1 MRSIAMRF
9 LLPFGI
15 VAILFS
21 IFIFHETYVTSQD
34 HANDLVGQQA
44 AMAME
49 FNQAIREYVAETV
62 HPFVQKVAGKNEF
75 IPEMMAPPFVS
86 QSVFEKVQQRFPGY
100 VVRFASDNPRSSA
113 NRATPDEMRMIEF
126 FRRNPQITQRTE
138 QVQINNQRYVA
149 QFKVRRMKAECLRCH
164 GNPQDAPTALVKQYG
179 ATAGF
184 YREVGD
190 VVGLDTVAIPVET
203 VATAMASEITWKQ
216 VVMAM
221 WLAFLFGLIIIAFH
235 LVVSRRLSAMARHIR
250 EIAATSEI
258 SRIAPREIEER
269 DEIDVL
275 RVAFDRLFE
284 QLRVM
289 QASLEQRVKE
299 RTADLAQANVGL
311 KQQIAERQ
319 RAEEAMRESE
329 EKFRSIVE
337 SSPAAMHFYRLE
349 PDNRLILT
357 GTNPA
362 AERIIGNE
370 HQRLTGKPIEEV
382 FPNLRDTEVLE
393 IHRKVARGDLGPQTF
408 EMPYKDERVF
418 GFYDVRVFRTGPGLI
433 ASIFVDITER
443 KQAEQEL
450 RAYSHRL
457 ALATEAAVMGVWE
470 WSVASNAVTWDDR
483 MFEMYGLPST
493 EAMTYQRWTEMIHAE
508 DVTLV
513 ERQLRRAV
521 TEKKAGYFNFR
532 IIRGSDSAIR
542 HVQAA
547 ASVIVDERGQ
557 VTNVVGVNFDI
568 TARKL
573 AEEEIRKLNL
583 ELEQRV
589 ADRTIQLA
597 AANRELESF
606 AYSVSHDL
614 TAPLRGIDGWG
625 MALLEDYS
633 DRLDERARQYLS
645 RIRAETQRMGQLI
658 DDLLKLS
665 RVTRAEMRPNPVDL
679 TALAESIAARLQE
692 DLPHRQ
698 LEFVI
703 QQGLSDQGDE
713 RLLRIAL
720 NNLLGNAVKFT
731 SKQPQARIEFGLTY
745 VKDHPAYFV
754 RDNGAG
760 FDMAFAKKLFGA
772 FQRMHK
778 ASEFPGTGIGLATVQ
793 RIIQRHGG
801 RIWAE
806 AHVNQGAI
814 FYFTL
819 DETL

>member
-21 IFIFHETYVTSQD
+21 IFIFRETYVTSQH
-34 HANDLVGQQA
+34 HASDRVGQQA

-49 FNQAIREYVAETV
+49 FNLAIREYVSETM
-62 HPFVQKVAGKNEF
+62 HPVIQKIVGNKEY
-75 IPEMMAPPFVS
+75 IPEMMSPMFVS
-86 QSVFEKVQQRFPGY
+86 QSVFEKVQKRFPGY
-100 VVRFASDNPRSSA
+100 IVRFVSDNPR
-113 NRATPDEMRMIEF
+113 NPVNQATPQELQAIDF
-126 FRRNPQITQRTE
+126 FRLNPMVSQKTE
-138 QVQINNQRYVA
+138 QVQINGQRYVA
-149 QFKVRRMKAECLRCH
+149 QFKVRRMKTECMRCH
-164 GNPQDAPTALVKQYG
+164 GDPKDAPAALVKQYG

-184 YREVGD
+184 HREVGD
-190 VVGLDTVAIPVET
+190 VAGLDTVAIPVET
-203 VATAMASEITWKQ
+203 VALAMASEMSWKQ
-216 VVMAM
+216 MVMAM

-235 LVVSRRLSAMARHIR
+235 LVVSRRLSLMARHIR

-258 SRIAPREIEER
+258 SRMTPQEMDER

-275 RVAFDRLFE
+275 SVAFDKLFE
-284 QLRVM
+284 QLRTM
-289 QASLEQRVKE
+289 QASLEHRVLE
-299 RTADLAQANVGL
+299 RTADLARANDGL
-311 KQQIAERQ
+311 KQEIAERQ
-319 RAEEAMRESE
+319 RAEEALRESE

-349 PDNRLILT
+349 SDSRLLLT

-362 AERIIGNE
+362 AGRIIGRDHRNLVGE
-370 HQRLTGKPIEEV
+370 TIEEV
-382 FPNLRDTEVLE
+382 FPNLRDTEILE
-393 IHRKVARGDLGPQTF
+393 IHRKVARGELGPQAF

-418 GFYDVRVFRTGPGLI
+418 GFYDVRVFRTGPGII
-433 ASIFVDITER
+433 ASILVDITER

-470 WSVASNAVTWDDR
+470 WDVISNAVTWDDR
-483 MFEMYGLPST
+483 MFEMYGLLMT
-493 EAMTYQRWTEMIHAE
+493 EPMTYPRWAEMIHAE
-508 DVTLV
+508 DVTQV
-513 ERQLRRAV
+513 ERQMRRAV

-532 IIRGSDSAIR
+532 IIRASDGTVR
-542 HVQAA
+542 HIQAA
-547 ASVIVDERGQ
+547 ASVITDEKGQ

-568 TARKL
+568 TGRKL
-573 AEEEIRKLNL
+573 AEEEIRKLNT

-597 AANRELESF
+597 VANQELESF

-614 TAPLRGIDGWG
+614 TAPLRGIDGWSL
-625 MALLEDYS
+625 ALLEDYS
-633 DRLDERARQYLS
+633 GRLDERARQYLS

-679 TALAESIAARLQE
+679 TGLAESIVLRLQE

-703 QQGLSDQGDE
+703 QQGLTGQGDE

-720 NNLLGNAVKFT
+720 TNLLGNAVKFT
-731 SKQPQARIEFGLTY
+731 SKRPAARIEFGLTY
-745 VKDHPAYFV
+745 VKDRPAYFV

-806 AHVNQGAI
+806 AQVNQGTT

-819 DETL
+819 DETS

>member
-15 VAILFS
+15 VAVLFS
-21 IFIFHETYVTSQD
+21 IFIFRETYVTSQH

-44 AMAME
+44 AMVME
-49 FNQAIREYVAETV
+49 FNLAIREYVSETI
-62 HPFVQKVAGKNEF
+62 HPAIRNIVGKDEF
-75 IPEMMAPPFVS
+75 IPEMMSPPFVS
-86 QSVFEKVQQRFPGY
+86 QSVFEKVQQKFPGY
-100 VVRFASDNPRSSA
+100 IVRFTSDNPHNPA
-113 NRATPDEMRMIEF
+113 NRATPQELRLIDF
-126 FRRNPQITQRTE
+126 FRRNPQVSQKTE
-138 QVQINNQRYVA
+138 QIQINGQRYVA
-149 QFKVRRMKAECLRCH
+149 QFKARQMKAECLRCH
-164 GNPQDAPTALVKQYG
+164 GDPKDAPAALVKRYG
-179 ATAGF
+179 ASAGF
-184 YREVGD
+184 HREAGD
-190 VVGLDTVAIPVET
+190 IAGLDTVAIPVET
-203 VATAMASEITWKQ
+203 VAAAMASEMSWKQ
-216 VVMAM
+216 LIMAT

-258 SRIAPREIEER
+258 SRMTPQEMDER

-275 RVAFDRLFE
+275 SVAFDRLFE
-284 QLRVM
+284 QLRTM

-299 RTADLAQANVGL
+299 RTADLARANDGL
-311 KQQIAERQ
+311 KQEITDRQ
-319 RAEEAMRESE
+319 RAEEALRQSE

-349 PDNRLILT
+349 PDNRLVLT

-362 AERIIGNE
+362 AERIIGGE
-370 HQRLTGKPIEEV
+370 HRLMGKTIEEV

-393 IHRKVARGDLGPQTF
+393 IHRKVARGDISSQAF

-418 GFYDVRVFRTGPGLI
+418 GFYDVRVFRTGPGII

-470 WSVASNAVTWDDR
+470 WDVATNAVTWDDR
-483 MFEMYGLPST
+483 MFEMYGLAAT
-493 EAMTYQRWTEMIHAE
+493 EPMTYQRWAEMIHAE
-508 DVTLV
+508 DVIQV

-532 IIRGSDSAIR
+532 IIRASDGGIR
-542 HVQAA
+542 HIQAA
-547 ASVIVDERGQ
+547 ASVIADVKGQ

-573 AEEEIRKLNL
+573 AEEEIRKLNA

-625 MALLEDYS
+625 LALLEDYS
-633 DRLDERARQYLS
+633 ERLDERARQYLT

-665 RVTRAEMRPNPVDL
+665 RVTRAEMRLNPVDL
-679 TALAESIAARLQE
+679 SALAENITRQLQE
-692 DLPHRQ
+692 DMPHRQ
-698 LEFVI
+698 LEFVV
-703 QQGLSDQGDE
+703 QQGLTAQGDE

-720 NNLLGNAVKFT
+720 TNLLGNAVKFT
-731 SKQPQARIEFGLTY
+731 SKRPEARIEFGLTH
-745 VKDHPAYFV
+745 VKDCPAYFV

-778 ASEFPGTGIGLATVQ
+778 VSEFPGTGIGLATVQ

-806 AHVNQGAI
+806 AQVNQGAA

-819 DETL
+819 DEAS

>member
-1 MRSIAMRF
+1 MRF
-9 LLPFGI
+9 LLPFGV

-21 IFIFHETYVTSQD
+21 IFIFRETYVTSQH

-62 HPFVQKVAGKNEF
+62 HPFVQRVAGKNEF

-100 VVRFASDNPRSSA
+100 IVRFASDNPRNPV

-126 FRRNPQITQRTE
+126 FRRNPQVTQRTE
-138 QVQINNQRYVA
+138 PIQINRQRYVA

-164 GNPQDAPTALVKQYG
+164 GDPKDAPAPLVKQYG

-184 YREVGD
+184 YHTVGD

-203 VATAMASEITWKQ
+203 VATAMASEMTWKQ
-216 VVMAM
+216 AVMGM

-250 EIAATSEI
+250 EIATTSEI
-258 SRIAPREIEER
+258 SRITPQEMEER

-275 RVAFDRLFE
+275 SVAFDRLFE
-284 QLRVM
+284 QLRAM

-299 RTADLAQANVGL
+299 RTADLAQANAGL

-319 RAEEAMRESE
+319 RAEEAMRQSE

-337 SSPAAMHFYRLE
+337 SSPAAMHFYRLQ
-349 PDNRLILT
+349 PDNRLLLT

-362 AERIIGNE
+362 AERIIGSE
-370 HQRLTGKPIEEV
+370 HRRLIGKSIEEV

-470 WSVASNAVTWDDR
+470 WDVANNVVTWDDR
-483 MFEMYGLPST
+483 MFEMYGLAST
-493 EAMTYQRWTEMIHAE
+493 EAMTYQRWAEMIHAE
-508 DVTLV
+508 DVTQV

-532 IIRGSDSAIR
+532 IVRGSDSSVR
-542 HVQAA
+542 HIQAA
-547 ASVIVDERGQ
+547 ASVIVDEKGQ

-625 MALLEDYS
+625 LALLEDYS

-665 RVTRAEMRPNPVDL
+665 RVTRAEMRTNPVDL
-679 TALAESIAARLQE
+679 TALAESIATRLQE

-703 QQGLSDQGDE
+703 QQGLSNQGDE

-720 NNLLGNAVKFT
+720 TNLLGNAVKFT
-731 SKQPQARIEFGLTY
+731 SKKPQARIEFGLTY
-745 VKDHPAYFV
+745 VKDRPAYFV

-806 AHVNQGAI
+806 AQVSHGAT

-819 DETL
+819 DEAI

>member
-62 HPFVQKVAGKNEF
+62 HPFVQKIAGKNEF

-235 LVVSRRLSAMARHIR
+235 LVVSRRLSAMAWHIR

-819 DETL
+819 DEAL